1 MTHPQ
6 EDPLVKS
13 GRREAAFALVLFA
26 AALVYTLVYCDFQ
39 GYTPRPPESLSFVLW
54 FPDWVF
60 WGIVV
65 PWLACVLISTIFA
78 LCCMTDADLDADL
91 PADAANAPGREA
103 DRG

>member
-1 MTHPQ
+1 VTHPN

-13 GRREAAFALVLFA
+13 GRREATFALVLFA
-26 AALVYTLVYCDFQ
+26 SAMVYTLAYCYFQ
-39 GYTPRPPESLSFVLW
+39 GYAPRPPESLSFVLW

-65 PWLACVLISTIFA
+65 PWLACVLISTVFA
-78 LCCMTDADLDADL
+78 LRWMTDSDLDADL
-91 PADAANAPGREA
+91 PVDAADAPGREG